1 MLGSEAKMDKLS
13 KIRDQEMMCRE
24 RALLDKDRRAFWLEQ
39 AEKWAQRALDEITF
53 HFREVGENKFTGEF
67 NPTNAQPRSEGEA
80 MSGSLG
86 GKQ

>member
-1 MLGSEAKMDKLS
+1 VNQIDNLS
-13 KIRDQEMMCRE
+13 TIRNQEMMCRE

-53 HFREVGENKFTGEF
+53 HFREVGENRLTGEF
-67 NPTNAQPRSEGEA
+67 SPTNAQPQSEDEA
-80 MSGSLG
+80 ISGAHG